1 MSRKF
6 SPAGQPRRGD
16 AAAGPFLHGGAA
28 AGPLLQVGAAALLA
42 LVLTFAAFGPALRGT
57 FVSDDLNAVVENEW
71 VTGHFD
77 PAGIVTHFSWW
88 SSGRADSPAYRPAT
102 TLSFALS
109 RITGGLEPSAFRV
122 VNFML
127 NALCAALLFVVARG
141 LGLGLAASA
150 AATAVFAVLPIHSE
164 AVIWVVGRAELG
176 AAVGFLLATAAV
188 LRHRRDGS
196 AVALVVAGLAVA
208 VGMAFKE
215 NAVTVLAVP
224 VFLALVLGEG
234 GPPSDDRSRRPEK
247 SAASA
252 LRRDAASFVALA
264 TGIALYALL
273 RSSASGPALAADP
286 GSLLD
291 NPLSVVDPGTRLLGA
306 IAVLGRYLVLTVW
319 PASLCVDYS
328 WNALGIGPG
337 FRASVDTAVA
347 LVFLAACIVVLR
359 KGPGQRPVVALGLL
373 FAAAAFSIVSNTVFV
388 LGTILGERLFY
399 LPTAGLCLAAAAL
412 VEPALESRDRRHRI
426 AWAAIALVL
435 VASILVDRRRSEDW
449 KTPVTLFEA
458 AVRVVPSSARAHMEL
473 GSAYGQAGRLEDAS
487 RHFAEALEI
496 KPDYVA
502 AAYNFGNTLARS
514 GRFDEAAAT
523 YRKALAVDPAFTRA
537 WHNLAL
543 TEKIRGRPE
552 AWVEAMQK
560 AVASSP
566 RSVVL
571 LGQLGEALLAT
582 GRNAEAIRV
591 YDAAAEAGASDAVT
605 FFNRAVARHRDGGC
619 VAAVEDYRRATS
631 SPGAPAQAFTF
642 AAGCLRE
649 LGRNEEAAT
658 LEARAKVANRDTR
671 R

>member
-1 MSRKF
+1 MT
-6 SPAGQPRRGD
+6 
-16 AAAGPFLHGGAA
+16 
-28 AGPLLQVGAAALLA
+28 A
-42 LVLTFAAFGPALRGT
+42 LVLTFAAFGPALRGA
-57 FVSDDLNAVVENEW
+57 FVSDDLNAIVENEW
-71 VTGHFD
+71 VTGPLD
-77 PAGIVTHFSWW
+77 PVGIVTHFSWW

-109 RITGGLEPSAFRV
+109 RSTGGLEPAAFRI
-122 VNFML
+122 VNFVL
-127 NALCAALLFVVARG
+127 NALCAALLFAVARG
-141 LGLGLAASA
+141 LGLRLATSSA
-150 AATAVFAVLPIHSE
+150 AASVFAVLPIHSE
-164 AVIWVVGRAELG
+164 AVIWLVGRAELG
-176 AAVGFLLATAAV
+176 AALGFLLATAAV

-196 AVALVVAGLAVA
+196 RVALVVAGLSVA

-224 VFLALVLGEG
+224 VFLAFVLGDES
-234 GPPSDDRSRRPEK
+234 PPSGVRSPSQRSDEPAGSRW
-247 SAASA
+247 
-252 LRRDAASFVALA
+252 RRDAASFAALA

-306 IAVLGRYLVLTVW
+306 VAVLGRYLALAVW
-319 PASLCVDYS
+319 PASLSVDYS

-337 FRASVDTAVA
+337 FRASADTAVA
-347 LVFLAACIVVLR
+347 LAFLTAGALAVW
-359 KGPGQRPVVALGLL
+359 KGPGRRSVVALGLL

-412 VEPALESRDRRHRI
+412 VEPALEVRDRRRPL
-426 AWAAIALVL
+426 AWAAIALVI
-435 VASILVDRRRSEDW
+435 VASILVDRQRSQDW
-449 KTPVTLFEA
+449 KTPVTLFES
-458 AVRVVPSSARAHMEL
+458 AVRVVPGSARAHMEL

-487 RHFAEALEI
+487 RHFAEALNI

-502 AAYNFGNTLARS
+502 AAYNFGNTQARS

-571 LGQLGEALLAT
+571 LGELGEALLAT
-582 GRNAEAIRV
+582 GRNAEAIRA
-591 YDAAAEAGASDAVT
+591 YDAAVEAGAADSVT

-619 VAAVEDYRRATS
+619 AAAVEDYRRATS
-631 SPGAPAQAFTF
+631 AAGAPAQAFTF

-658 LEARAKVANRDTR
+658 LEGRAKVANRDTR